1 MFGRILL
8 LLVLSASAAHSE
20 RLRSGFVSP
29 TFGGNP
35 ILNSYLMTRAE
46 NFRPAAVVPE
56 VEERTQADYFLE
68 QLQRRALSTLST
80 GILSEL
86 SDPSGTQSGS
96 YYFDDFTLG
105 YDRVDDEIVVSITSG
120 STVTEITLP
129 SYTFEAE

>member
-20 RLRSGFVSP
+20 RLRSSFVSP

-35 ILNSYLMTRAE
+35 ILNTYLMTRAE
-46 NFRPAAVVPE
+46 NFRPAAPVPE
-56 VEERTQADYFLE
+56 VVERTQGDYFLE

-86 SDPSGTQSGS
+86 SDPTGQESGS
-96 YYFDDFTLG
+96 YFFDDFTLS
-105 YDRVDDEIVVSITSG
+105 YDRVDDEIVISIISG
-120 STVTEITLP
+120 DTVTAITLP
-129 SYTFEAE
+129 SYTFEAQ

>member
-1 MFGRILL
+1 MYGKIILL
-8 LLVLSASAAHSE
+8 VVLSASAVHSE

-46 NFRPAAVVPE
+46 NFRPAAAVPE
-56 VEERTQADYFLE
+56 VVERTQGDYFLE

-86 SDPSGTQSGS
+86 SDPTGQESGS
-96 YYFDDFTLG
+96 YFFDDFTLS
-105 YDRVDDEIVVSITSG
+105 YDRLVDEIEISIISG
-120 STVTEITLP
+120 DTVTAITLP